1 MKKSNLNKVFT
12 SLLVCML
19 AVFSF
24 TFNACSDGDERVY
37 PTEEQKKPQ
46 IITNAIGTLLYEDK
60 QWVIHPEGMS
70 IESSIIMII
79 KNMKEEYK
87 EFEGKRVHFSG
98 VATTLYFIKD
108 DSFNNF
114 GYREIYESLELTD
127 IKLYT
132 ESDSTQPN
140 EEE

>member
-19 AVFSF
+19 AVTVLAFQG
-24 TFNACSDGDERVY
+24 CSDGDERVY

-46 IITNAIGTLLYEDK
+46 VITNAIGTLLYENK

-79 KNMKEEYK
+79 KFKNY
-87 EFEGKRVHFSG
+87 
-98 VATTLYFIKD
+98 
-108 DSFNNF
+108 
-114 GYREIYESLELTD
+114 
-127 IKLYT
+127 
-132 ESDSTQPN
+132 STKKKKAYAKIGRRLKI
-140 EEE
+140 